1 MKIIIPSEKSDWVCY
16 LSGDPSRVNGSV
28 KFVPEK
34 GNEPNWFHR
43 KMQELMFGVKWVK
56 SENK

>member
-1 MKIIIPSEKSDWVCY
+1 MKIITPAEKSEWVCY
-16 LSGDPSRVNGSV
+16 LSGDPSRVEGSITV
-28 KFVPEK
+28 RPNK

-43 KMQELMFGVKWVK
+43 KMQELMLGVKWVK